1 MVIGNCRA
9 VMEVLADS
17 SAIEAELEAVSREK
31 EVTAGWFLFSAA
43 VRKSAQRFERT
54 GWKSIRD

>member
-1 MVIGNCRA
+1 
-9 VMEVLADS
+9 MEVLADS